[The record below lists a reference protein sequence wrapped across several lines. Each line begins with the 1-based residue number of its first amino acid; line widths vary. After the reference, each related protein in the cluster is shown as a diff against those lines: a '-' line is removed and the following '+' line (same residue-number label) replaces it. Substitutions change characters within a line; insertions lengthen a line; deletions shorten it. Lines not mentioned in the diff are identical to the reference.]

1 MSEQG
6 SDEWKRARSGHIT
19 ASRMGEVL
27 SGCTPK
33 SALCILDAQGRIVE
47 KIGNGVAAEKA
58 AAIARARGKT
68 VEERIYEYTSGDI
81 KGYAYELA
89 AEILTGEP
97 AEGADTRAMREGTRR
112 EPLARMAYE
121 IRTGYCVLE
130 TGLLIHPNMPYVGAS
145 PDGLIPDIRR
155 GCEIKSPSPVKHLKT
170 LLYGMPKEHM
180 PQVQAGMAVTGY
192 EEWDFIS
199 FHPLFPAPNNLYIQT
214 IKRDENIISMMNVL
228 CDELIGEVMEIVS
241 KVRNA

>member
-1 MSEQG
+1 MDRCG
-6 SDEWKRARSGHIT
+6 KIT
-19 ASRMGEVL
+19 ASQMHRALAGAQ
-27 SGCTPK
+27 PK
-33 SALCILDAQGRIVE
+33 SALCIIGANGEIIE
-47 KIGNGVAAEKA
+47 KIGNGLAAEKKA
-58 AAIARARGKT
+58 AALRAIGST
-68 VEERIYEYTSGDI
+68 VENRVYEYTRGD
-81 KGYAYELA
+81 GFDSYALELA
-89 AEILTGEP
+89 AEIITSEP
-97 AEGADTRAMREGTRR
+97 IDTPETQAMRDGTKR

-121 IRTGYCVLE
+121 VRTGYCVLE
-130 TGLLIHPNMPYVGAS
+130 TGLLIHPTMPYVGAS

-170 LLYGMPKEHM
+170 LLHGMPKEHM

-199 FHPLFPAPNNLYIQT
+199 FHPLFPAPNNLFIQT

-241 KVRNA
+241 KIRNG